1 MTKSIAILALTISAL
16 LVAAA
21 VTGIHGY
28 SLNIYDYDATISV
41 DVAGF

>member
-1 MTKSIAILALTISAL
+1 MTKSIAILALLVSVL

-21 VTGIHGY
+21 VAGIHGY
-28 SLNIYDYDATISV
+28 SLNIYDYDATSV

>member
-1 MTKSIAILALTISAL
+1 MTKSIAVLGIILSVL

-21 VTGIHGY
+21 VAGIHGY
-28 SLNIYDYDATISV
+28 SINIYDYDATSV